1 MNKNIRKQQRGMS
14 PKKRTGTVSA
24 GPARAARPARS
35 SSAYSQGSFWQTV
48 KTGFAVG
55 IGAFAASLIF
65 VLVGV
70 ALLVGGYALRNKEQ
84 AKPEKEQK
92 RWKINL
98 GLGLMFVGAVIAG
111 GAGITSLLG
120 EVSEEF

>member
-1 MNKNIRKQQRGMS
+1 MA
-14 PKKRTGTVSA
+14 PKKRSGS
-24 GPARAARPARS
+24 ARS
-35 SSAYSQGSFWQTV
+35 TASRASQGSFWQTV
-48 KTGFAVG
+48 KLGFAVG

-65 VLVGV
+65 ILVGLGI
-70 ALLVGGYALRNKEQ
+70 LLGGYTLRNKEQ

-98 GLGLMFVGAVIAG
+98 GLGLMFLGVVIAG
-111 GAGITSLLG
+111 GAGAASLLG